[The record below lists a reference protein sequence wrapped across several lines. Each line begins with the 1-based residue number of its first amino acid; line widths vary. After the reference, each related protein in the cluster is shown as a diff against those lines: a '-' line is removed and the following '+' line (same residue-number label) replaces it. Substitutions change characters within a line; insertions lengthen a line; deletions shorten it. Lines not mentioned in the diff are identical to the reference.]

1 MGRLNDFSLLD
12 SATDKMNQN
21 VISRYQSM
29 IINEEQNLITNDQ
42 GREMCSVPDES
53 TCSKWIEQSR
63 KKQEFQ
69 IIVKKDLQDPE
80 R

>member
-1 MGRLNDFSLLD
+1 
-12 SATDKMNQN
+12 
-21 VISRYQSM
+21 M

-42 GREMCSVPDES
+42 GREMRSVSDES